1 MPEYIKHLIVLGM
14 ASMLILSRG
23 YDARPPAVVLSGAEV
38 AVTTVEQGEML
49 SASVTLESRSILPTG
64 QPSAR
69 TGVTVVQS
77 SSEALMRAEAGTLSE
92 TPTRTH
98 PDVTAQVP
106 TTTPSGVP
114 TVKPTVPSPTAP
126 ETTCRA
132 MQTQGYGSLSIRGGT
147 TDHPASDQ
155 ADLNLGQRA
164 WRPVNASLAFQSI
177 GGPTDENAPRFS
189 SLFAPGRVPRMTGAY
204 QVFNW
209 DFRTG
214 RRTTPV
220 TSPAVTLV
228 GFATAPGEPILLPGS
243 GYSIGDG
250 YAALVLYAEPSRVTL
265 KYTREDNVAV
275 GYTLHLENLCVEPRL
290 LAFYRYLND
299 AGRRQLPALRNGQPL
314 GTANGPQILAGIQD
328 SGAWMDPRSRKDW
341 WQ

>member
-1 MPEYIKHLIVLGM
+1 MPEFLKHLIVLGM
-14 ASMLILSRG
+14 ASMLTLSRG
-23 YDARPPAVVLSGAEV
+23 YDAQPSAVVPAVAEAV
-38 AVTTVEQGEML
+38 VTTVEQGETL
-49 SASVTLESRSILPTG
+49 SAAVAIESYSIQPPAK
-64 QPSAR
+64 PSAR

-77 SSEALMRAEAGTLSE
+77 SPDAPTLAEAGTLAA
-92 TPTRTH
+92 TPTQPR
-98 PDVTAQVP
+98 PDVIAHNPVP
-106 TTTPSGVP
+106 TD
-114 TVKPTVPSPTAP
+114 KPAVLAAPAP

-132 MQTQGYGSLSIRGGT
+132 MQPQGYGSLSIRGGA
-147 TDHPASDQ
+147 TDHPASGQ

-164 WRPVNASLAFQSI
+164 WRPVNAPLAFQSI
-177 GGPTDENAPRFS
+177 GGPTDGNAPRFS
-189 SLFAPGRVPRMTGAY
+189 SLFAPSRIPRMTGAY

-214 RRTTPV
+214 RRTSPV

-228 GFATAPGEPILLPGS
+228 GFATVSGEPILLPGS

-275 GYTLHLENLCVEPRL
+275 GYTLHLENLCVEPHL
-290 LAFYRYLND
+290 LALYHYLNG

-314 GTANGPQILAGIQD
+314 GTANGTQILAGIQD